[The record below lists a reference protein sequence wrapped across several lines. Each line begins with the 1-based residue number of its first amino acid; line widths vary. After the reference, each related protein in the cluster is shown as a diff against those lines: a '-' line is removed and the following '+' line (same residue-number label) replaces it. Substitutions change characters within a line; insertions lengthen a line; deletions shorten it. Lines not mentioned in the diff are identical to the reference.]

1 MVITTSR
8 VSEEQT
14 DYTWGEAIV
23 TSDMELNNVYDETIN
38 KEETPLNS
46 NNEIELEEHWDID
59 LFKQIQQSQGHRIHE
74 EEQEIEEEQEE
85 VGNNIEDDNN
95 RNSNTSPTEQLE
107 EDVENFLENERIAS
121 SQKETMELDG
131 QYVPHE
137 VMEFN
142 TADEAHKFFNYYGY
156 LTGFAAVIAHHA
168 RTQSKK
174 RNNEIIRIT
183 YKCNRQEVQDT
194 SKEGNTQEEEV
205 TAERDTNVLVKTNCK
220 CCMVISERK
229 GIWRVTRLNL
239 EHNHPLSPGA
249 KDFRVH
255 KNMTEQ
261 EKKMRRTLHECNI
274 PTKKMMYL
282 LSFLR
287 GGLGVTPY
295 RDRDITN
302 YRGKISRETCENDM
316 MQALMYFTKKKAQDP
331 SFYYMFLVDSN
342 HKVKCIFWTDPRS
355 IRYYQ
360 RFGDC
365 VSFDTTYL
373 TNKYRMPFAP
383 FAGITG
389 HGLTC
394 VFGCALISD
403 ETIDTFKW
411 FKTFLEAMGGKN

>member
-46 NNEIELEEHWDID
+46 NNEVTKNVATNFATSMRQIANMYMRTNNLYFLQIELEEHWDID
-59 LFKQIQQSQGHRIHE
+59 
-74 EEQEIEEEQEE
+74 
-85 VGNNIEDDNN
+85 
-95 RNSNTSPTEQLE
+95 
-107 EDVENFLENERIAS
+107 
-121 SQKETMELDG
+121 
-131 QYVPHE
+131 
-137 VMEFN
+137 
-142 TADEAHKFFNYYGY
+142 
-156 LTGFAAVIAHHA
+156 
-168 RTQSKK
+168 
-174 RNNEIIRIT
+174 
-183 YKCNRQEVQDT
+183 
-194 SKEGNTQEEEV
+194 
-205 TAERDTNVLVKTNCK
+205 
-220 CCMVISERK
+220 
-229 GIWRVTRLNL
+229 
-239 EHNHPLSPGA
+239 
-249 KDFRVH
+249 
-255 KNMTEQ
+255 
-261 EKKMRRTLHECNI
+261 
-274 PTKKMMYL
+274 L